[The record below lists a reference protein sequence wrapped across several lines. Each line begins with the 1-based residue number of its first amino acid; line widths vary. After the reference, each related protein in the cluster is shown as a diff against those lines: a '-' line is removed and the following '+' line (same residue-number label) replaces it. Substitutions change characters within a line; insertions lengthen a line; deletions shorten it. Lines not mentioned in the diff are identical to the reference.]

1 MIIGKQFAEKLY
13 SENQEEKLYSTGDE
27 MLDNLLERAFCE
39 GYELGQKLFSDSK
52 EKKKK
57 KEKDKR
63 KKKLKRLAIG
73 TGSAL
78 ALAGGY
84 QGYKH
89 LERRK
94 ADKDVKEALDNL
106 NNILSISNDEETI
119 KEATKKYRLAKLRK
133 AKKDMPGK
141 LEMVGHALEH
151 PVKSVKT
158 LIDNIKSKKQKQY
171 SSSIDLS
178 PIKNIDEDNKENSDV
193 KFYKNGSINFIY
205 NGKTPLYNNFKDTLG
220 TELHDALEKLFEN
233 CSSMPITI
241 DVVILVRELKNKPDR
256 KEGEQGGVK
265 NYKNGSIHVIYEGR
279 TTKTDH
285 KKKKKKRL
293 LSALDKSYKYMDS
306 RNMPIIMDVIFNVR
320 ETK

>member
-1 MIIGKQFAEKLY
+1 MILGKQFA
-13 SENQEEKLYSTGDE
+13 EKLYSTGDE

-39 GYELGQKLFSDSK
+39 GYELGQQLFSDSK
-52 EKKKK
+52 DEDEE

-106 NNILSISNDEETI
+106 NNILLTGDVKKI
-119 KEATKKYRLAKLRK
+119 KEAELKYKLAQIQK
-133 AKKDMPGK
+133 AKKDTPGK

-158 LIDNIKSKKQKQY
+158 LIDNIKSKQKQKQY

-279 TTKTDH
+279 TTKNDL
-285 KKKKKKRL
+285 KESLEKRL

>member
-1 MIIGKQFAEKLY
+1 MILGKQFAEKLY
-13 SENQEEKLYSTGDE
+13 STGNE

-39 GYELGQKLFSDSK
+39 GYELGQQLFSDSK
-52 EKKKK
+52 DEDEE

-106 NNILSISNDEETI
+106 NNILLTDDVKKI
-119 KEATKKYRLAKLRK
+119 KEAELKYRLAKLRK

-158 LIDNIKSKKQKQY
+158 LIDNIKSKQKQY

-279 TTKTDH
+279 TTKNDL
-285 KKKKKKRL
+285 KESLEKRL

>member
-1 MIIGKQFAEKLY
+1 MILGKQFA
-13 SENQEEKLYSTGDE
+13 EKLYSTGDE

-39 GYELGQKLFSDSK
+39 GYELGQQLFSDSK
-52 EKKKK
+52 DEDEE

-78 ALAGGY
+78 ALAGSY

-119 KEATKKYRLAKLRK
+119 REAAKKYRLAKLRK

-158 LIDNIKSKKQKQY
+158 LIDNIKSKQKQK
-171 SSSIDLS
+171 
-178 PIKNIDEDNKENSDV
+178 
-193 KFYKNGSINFIY
+193 
-205 NGKTPLYNNFKDTLG
+205 
-220 TELHDALEKLFEN
+220 
-233 CSSMPITI
+233 
-241 DVVILVRELKNKPDR
+241 
-256 KEGEQGGVK
+256 
-265 NYKNGSIHVIYEGR
+265 
-279 TTKTDH
+279 
-285 KKKKKKRL
+285 
-293 LSALDKSYKYMDS
+293 
-306 RNMPIIMDVIFNVR
+306 
-320 ETK
+320 

>member
-1 MIIGKQFAEKLY
+1 MILGKQFAEKLY
-13 SENQEEKLYSTGDE
+13 STGNE

-39 GYELGQKLFSDSK
+39 GYELGQQLFSDSK
-52 EKKKK
+52 DEDEEKEKD
-57 KEKDKR
+57 EDKDKR

-106 NNILSISNDEETI
+106 NNILLTDDVKKI
-119 KEATKKYRLAKLRK
+119 KEAELKYKLAKLRK

-158 LIDNIKSKKQKQY
+158 LIDNIKSKQKQY

-220 TELHDALEKLFEN
+220 TELHDSLEKLFEN

-279 TTKTDH
+279 TTKNDL
-285 KKKKKKRL
+285 KESLEKRL

-306 RNMPIIMDVIFNVR
+306 KNMPIIMDVIFNVR

>member
-1 MIIGKQFAEKLY
+1 MILGKQFA
-13 SENQEEKLYSTGDE
+13 EKLYSTGDE

-39 GYELGQKLFSDSK
+39 GYELGQQLFSDSK
-52 EKKKK
+52 DEDE
-57 KEKDKR
+57 EKDKR

-106 NNILSISNDEETI
+106 NNILLTDDVKKI
-119 KEATKKYRLAKLRK
+119 KEAELKYRLAKLRK

-158 LIDNIKSKKQKQY
+158 LIDNIKSKKQK
-171 SSSIDLS
+171 
-178 PIKNIDEDNKENSDV
+178 
-193 KFYKNGSINFIY
+193 
-205 NGKTPLYNNFKDTLG
+205 
-220 TELHDALEKLFEN
+220 
-233 CSSMPITI
+233 
-241 DVVILVRELKNKPDR
+241 
-256 KEGEQGGVK
+256 
-265 NYKNGSIHVIYEGR
+265 
-279 TTKTDH
+279 
-285 KKKKKKRL
+285 
-293 LSALDKSYKYMDS
+293 
-306 RNMPIIMDVIFNVR
+306 
-320 ETK
+320 

>member
-1 MIIGKQFAEKLY
+1 MILGKQFAEKLY
-13 SENQEEKLYSTGDE
+13 STGNE

-39 GYELGQKLFSDSK
+39 GYELGQQLFSDSK
-52 EKKKK
+52 DEDEE

-106 NNILSISNDEETI
+106 NNILHTGDVKKI
-119 KEATKKYRLAKLRK
+119 KEAELKYKLAQIQK
-133 AKKDMPGK
+133 AKKDTPGK

-158 LIDNIKSKKQKQY
+158 LIDNIKSKKK
-171 SSSIDLS
+171 
-178 PIKNIDEDNKENSDV
+178 
-193 KFYKNGSINFIY
+193 
-205 NGKTPLYNNFKDTLG
+205 
-220 TELHDALEKLFEN
+220 
-233 CSSMPITI
+233 
-241 DVVILVRELKNKPDR
+241 
-256 KEGEQGGVK
+256 
-265 NYKNGSIHVIYEGR
+265 
-279 TTKTDH
+279 TKT
-285 KKKKKKRL
+285 
-293 LSALDKSYKYMDS
+293 
-306 RNMPIIMDVIFNVR
+306 I
-320 ETK
+320 

>member
-1 MIIGKQFAEKLY
+1 MILGKQFA
-13 SENQEEKLYSTGDE
+13 EKLYSTGDE

-39 GYELGQKLFSDSK
+39 GYELGQQLFSDSK
-52 EKKKK
+52 DEDEE

-106 NNILSISNDEETI
+106 NNILLTDDVKKI
-119 KEATKKYRLAKLRK
+119 KEAELKYRLAKLRK

-158 LIDNIKSKKQKQY
+158 LIDNIKSKQKQY

-279 TTKTDH
+279 TTKNDL
-285 KKKKKKRL
+285 KESLEKRL

>member
-1 MIIGKQFAEKLY
+1 MIFGKQFA
-13 SENQEEKLYSTGDE
+13 EKLYSTGDE
-27 MLDNLLERAFCE
+27 MLDNILERAFCE
-39 GYELGQKLFSDSK
+39 GYELGQQLFSDSK
-52 EKKKK
+52 DEDE
-57 KEKDKR
+57 EKDKR
-63 KKKLKRLAIG
+63 KKKLLKRLAIG

-94 ADKDVKEALDNL
+94 ADKDVKEAFDNL
-106 NNILSISNDEETI
+106 NNILHTTDDVKKI
-119 KEATKKYRLAKLRK
+119 KEAELKYKLAQIKK

-158 LIDNIKSKKQKQY
+158 LIDNIKSKQKQKEY

-178 PIKNIDEDNKENSDV
+178 PIKNIDEDNSDV

-220 TELHDALEKLFEN
+220 TELHDSLEKLFEN

-279 TTKTDH
+279 TTKTDL
-285 KKKKKKRL
+285 KESLEKRL
-293 LSALDKSYKYMDS
+293 LSALDKS
-306 RNMPIIMDVIFNVR
+306 
-320 ETK
+320 